1 MKNKQFIYFLII
13 FSLKSMI
20 EACLTN
26 SFKPIFLQINY
37 PKSLPNYLNL
47 FMWIVGTL
55 GSFFYFRFL
64 FNINDRLFFSFYSI
78 LQAVLFAAGTIC
90 IFLLYPYY
98 YFVALFLG
106 SSFFG
111 YIAIPLIYEKI
122 VRNFYIEDL
131 NFINSI
137 FLAF

>member
-1 MKNKQFIYFLII
+1 
-13 FSLKSMI
+13 
-20 EACLTN
+20 
-26 SFKPIFLQINY
+26 
-37 PKSLPNYLNL
+37 
-47 FMWIVGTL
+47 MWIVGTL